1 MSEDLHKNHD
11 RYFVP
16 GLARGLRVLAV
27 IAEADEPLTIAQ
39 IGKELGISRSSAFR
53 ITYTLNHL
61 GFLATDKSDK
71 LYDLGPKVLGL
82 GFSYLNRQGVIKIA
96 KPYLEKLRD
105 QTEIS
110 SHLAIREG
118 KEVLYL
124 DNIISKSSF
133 VSNISTGERRPV
145 YASPLGWLLMVDLYE
160 NEIRDLFKDV
170 EFKSHTEHTPNNVDE
185 LLKRVKKAA
194 DDGYV
199 ISRGFVSR
207 GGSTITA
214 PILGEEGKV
223 VAVIDISGPDSG
235 FNFDKID
242 SFYAPAVVAAADE
255 ISKNMGFKK

>member
-1 MSEDLHKNHD
+1 
-11 RYFVP
+11 
-16 GLARGLRVLAV
+16 
-27 IAEADEPLTIAQ
+27 
-39 IGKELGISRSSAFR
+39 
-53 ITYTLNHL
+53 
-61 GFLATDKSDK
+61 
-71 LYDLGPKVLGL
+71 
-82 GFSYLNRQGVIKIA
+82 
-96 KPYLEKLRD
+96 
-105 QTEIS
+105 
-110 SHLAIREG
+110 
-118 KEVLYL
+118 
-124 DNIISKSSF
+124 
-133 VSNISTGERRPV
+133 
-145 YASPLGWLLMVDLYE
+145 MVDLDE
-160 NEIRDLFKDV
+160 SEIRDLFKDV

-242 SFYAPAVVAAADE
+242 SFYAPTVVAAADE